1 MTLWDKL
8 QQEID
13 KAGTAAKDVLDEGK
27 LRIDLFRA
35 RQLADRAA
43 EALGYAV
50 HRARRDGREMD
61 AETLE
66 RLDATLR
73 EHNAAAERIDAELKK
88 QGAAESPKP
97 GDPATPDA
105 TGATGARGAS
115 GASGAATAADSS
127 AEASGTAP

>member
-8 QQEID
+8 QQELD
-13 KAGTAAKDVLDEGK
+13 KAGTAAKDVLDEGR

-35 RQLADRAA
+35 RQLADKAA

-50 HRARRDGREMD
+50 HRARRDGRELD
-61 AETLE
+61 VETLE

-73 EHNAAAERIDAELKK
+73 EHNAAAERIDAALKK
-88 QGAAESPKP
+88 QGAAEPPKT

-105 TGATGARGAS
+105 APGEP
-115 GASGAATAADSS
+115 TAADSS

>member
-1 MTLWDKL
+1 MSLWDKL

-13 KAGTAAKDVLDEGK
+13 RAGTVAKGALDEGK

-35 RQLADRAA
+35 RQLADKAA

-50 HRARRDGREMD
+50 HRARREGKDLD

-73 EHNAAAERIDAELKK
+73 EHETAAERIDAELKK
-88 QGAAESPKP
+88 GAAAAAEPEATATSAEPAPPESPAA
-97 GDPATPDA
+97 DPATRP
-105 TGATGARGAS
+105 
-115 GASGAATAADSS
+115 
-127 AEASGTAP
+127 

>member
-13 KAGTAAKDVLDEGK
+13 KAGTAAKDVLDEGR

-35 RQLADRAA
+35 RQLADKAA

-50 HRARRDGREMD
+50 HRARRDGRELD

-88 QGAAESPKP
+88 QGAAASPKADD
-97 GDPATPDA
+97 GAKPDA
-105 TGATGARGAS
+105 TGAADAAS
-115 GASGAATAADSS
+115 GSSMAADSS